1 MIWQKQGG
9 LSCLGRTL
17 FGDTCNMITAN
28 LAAQIFIGL
37 SWILAF
43 AWLWHSVAAFRG
55 MANLPDLTR
64 IDSAGLPALSAGEG
78 PNLTVVVPTRNEEK
92 SIEATL
98 RSLLASTG
106 LRLEIIA
113 VNDRSTDRTGER
125 MDQVAA
131 ETETGG
137 GPHRLRVMHI
147 SELPAGWLGKPHAMA
162 MGARQATSPWLL
174 FTDGDVL
181 FQPNVL
187 ELALR
192 FAQAQKADHFVLVP
206 TVILKTVREAAMLG
220 VMNVLGGWTV
230 RQWKVADP
238 RAMDCIGVGGFN
250 LVRRDVYASIGGFE
264 AMRMEVVDDLR
275 LGWLVKRRGF
285 AQRIAV
291 GPQLV
296 CIRWL
301 QGALGVVHLA
311 EKNGFAV
318 YRFRVGLTLLAS
330 LGLAVHIVWPLLA
343 IAAGGWS
350 FAAGLLTY
358 VSIALTY
365 YANRRATLAAP
376 WLAIFFAPA
385 TAVVLYALLRS
396 MMLAL
401 MRGGVEWRGTLYP
414 LNELRRNAGPGWRA
428 RA

>member
-1 MIWQKQGG
+1 
-9 LSCLGRTL
+9 
-17 FGDTCNMITAN
+17 MITAN
-28 LAAQIFIGL
+28 LAAQIFICL
-37 SWILAF
+37 SWILAL
-43 AWLWHSVAAFRG
+43 AWLWHTVAALRG
-55 MANLPDLTR
+55 MAALPDLTR
-64 IDSAGLPALSAGEG
+64 IDSAGLPALPAGEG
-78 PNLTVVVPTRNEEK
+78 PNLTVVVPACNEGE

-106 LRLEIIA
+106 VRLEIIA

-125 MDQVAA
+125 MKLFAT
-131 ETETGG
+131 EIETGR
-137 GPHRLRVMHI
+137 GPHSLHVMHI

-187 ELALR
+187 ELVLR
-192 FAQAQKADHFVLVP
+192 HAQAEKADHLVLVP
-206 TVILKTVREAAMLG
+206 TVILKTLSEAAMLG

-230 RQWKVADP
+230 RLWKVANP
-238 RAMDCIGVGGFN
+238 RATDCIGVGGFN

-264 AMRMEVVDDLR
+264 VMRMEVVDDLR

-285 AQRIAV
+285 AQRIVV

-296 CIRWL
+296 RIRWL
-301 QGALGVVHLA
+301 QGSLGVVHLA
-311 EKNGFAV
+311 EKNAFAV
-318 YRFRVGLTLLAS
+318 YRFRAGLTLLAG
-330 LGLAVHIVWPLLA
+330 LGLAVQIVWPLLA

-350 FAAGLLTY
+350 LAAGLLTY

-365 YANRRATLAAP
+365 HANRRSTLATP

-401 MRGGVEWRGTLYP
+401 VRGGVEWRGTFYP